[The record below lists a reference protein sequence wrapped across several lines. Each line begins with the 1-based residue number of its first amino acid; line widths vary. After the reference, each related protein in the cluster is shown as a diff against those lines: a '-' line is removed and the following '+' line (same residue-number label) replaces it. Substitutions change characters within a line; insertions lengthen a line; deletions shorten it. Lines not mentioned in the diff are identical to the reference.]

1 MRILLGPLAALAL
14 AWPAHAALAASGA
27 DTLKALNKDGDKT
40 LEIPEVIAASAK
52 LFHEINPDGDTTLE
66 SDEVKGRISGADWK
80 RVNKDGD
87 KTLEMDEWLQITRQ
101 RFKAAD
107 KNRDGKLTEQELDS
121 KAGQQL
127 ILMIMK

>member
-1 MRILLGPLAALAL
+1 MRLSKVVVAALAL

-27 DTLKALNKDGDKT
+27 EVLKALNHDGDKT

-66 SDEVKGRISGADWK
+66 SDEVKGRISASDWK

-107 KNRDGKLTEQELDS
+107 KNRDGKLTETELDS

-127 ILMIMK
+127 ILLILK